1 MPTLV
6 VQKGHCNRRTGKTGT
21 TGEQAYVT
29 RVADACHAL
38 LNGRNGW
45 VVNRT
50 LADVNDYRGSAFVA
64 LHCDGS
70 TNASAR
76 GASVGYRTP
85 EGQTF
90 GQAWKLAYARRGW
103 PIFRRDNYTDA
114 LAGYYGTRRAVR
126 AGNRRAIV
134 IECGFRTSPE
144 DRALL
149 DGPGGPERV
158 ALAIGD
164 ALGITGEDDDM
175 AVEDVERMMWKG
187 GNVPGSV
194 AEDTL
199 IARVRDLERMV
210 WAGGSVVGTVDPSSL
225 IGQVR
230 RIEDK
235 LDALIA
241 KLGQGTP

>member
-6 VQKGHCNRRTGKTGT
+6 VQRGHCNRKTGKTGT
-21 TGEQAYVT
+21 VGEQAYVT
-29 RVADACHAL
+29 RVADACHTL
-38 LNGRNGW
+38 LNGRDGW
-45 VVNRT
+45 VVKRT
-50 LADVNDYRGSAFVA
+50 LADVNDYSGSAFVA
-64 LHCDGS
+64 VHCDGS
-70 TNASAR
+70 KSSSAR

-103 PIFRRDNYTDA
+103 PVFRPDNYTDA
-114 LAGYYGTRRAVR
+114 LAGYYGTVNAIN

-164 ALGITGEDDDM
+164 ALGITAGEDDDM

-199 IARVRDLERMV
+199 VARVRDLERMI
-210 WAGGSVVGTVDPSSL
+210 WAGGPVVGAVDPGSL
-225 IGQVR
+225 IGQMQ
-230 RIEDK
+230 RIEGK
-235 LDALIA
+235 VDALIA
-241 KLGQGTP
+241 RLGQA

>member
-6 VQKGHCNRRTGKTGT
+6 VQKGHCYRKTGAT
-21 TGEQAYVT
+21 GTAGEQEYVT

-38 LNGRNGW
+38 LNGHNGW
-45 VVNRT
+45 MVKRT
-50 LADVNDYRGSAFVA
+50 LADANDYAGSAFVA
-64 LHCDGS
+64 VHCDGS
-70 TNASAR
+70 VSPSAR

-85 EGQTF
+85 EGQAF
-90 GQAWKLAYARRGW
+90 GQAWKRAYARRGW
-103 PIFRRDNYTDA
+103 NAFRPDNYTDA
-114 LAGYYGTRRAVR
+114 LAGYYGTRNAVN

-175 AVEDVERMMWKG
+175 AVEDVERMLWKG

-199 IARVRDLERMV
+199 VARVRDLERMV
-210 WAGGSVVGTVDPSSL
+210 WAGGSVLGNVDQNSL

-230 RIEDK
+230 RIENK
-235 LDALIA
+235 LDALIT
-241 KLGQGTP
+241 KLGEGKP

>member
-1 MPTLV
+1 MPTLI
-6 VQKGHCNRRTGKTGT
+6 VQKGHCNRRAGATGT

-29 RVADACHAL
+29 RVADACHRL
-38 LNGRNGW
+38 LDGLDGW
-45 VVNRT
+45 VVRRT
-50 LADVNDYRGSAFVA
+50 LADVNDYAGSAFVA
-64 LHCDGS
+64 VHCDGS
-70 TNASAR
+70 TNANAR

-103 PIFRRDNYTDA
+103 TGFRPDNYTTA
-114 LAGYYGTRRAVR
+114 LADYYGTRKAVN
-126 AGNRRAIV
+126 AGTRRAIV
-134 IECGFRTSPE
+134 IECGFRTSPT

-164 ALGITGEDDDM
+164 ALGITGEDEDM
-175 AVEDVERMMWKG
+175 AVEDVERMVWKG
-187 GNVPGSV
+187 GNVPGVV

-199 IARVRDLERMV
+199 VARVRDLERMV
-210 WAGGSVVGTVDPSSL
+210 WAGGAVNGAVDPASL

-230 RIEDK
+230 RIEGK
-235 LDALIA
+235 LDDLIA
-241 KLGQGTP
+241 KLGN

>member
-21 TGEQAYVT
+21 AGEQEYVT

-50 LADVNDYRGSAFVA
+50 LADENDYEGSAFVA
-64 LHCDGS
+64 LHCDGANDPS
-70 TNASAR
+70 SR

-90 GQAWKLAYARRGW
+90 AQAWKLAYARRGW
-103 PIFRRDNYTDA
+103 PIFRRDNYTDG
-114 LAGYYGTRRAVR
+114 LARYYGTRNAVR

-158 ALAIGD
+158 ARAIGE
-164 ALGITGEDDDM
+164 ALGIIGEDDDM
-175 AVEDVERMMWKG
+175 AVEHVERMMWKG
-187 GNVPGSV
+187 GDVPGAV

-210 WAGGSVVGTVDPSSL
+210 WAGGAVIGAVDPNSL
-225 IGQVR
+225 IGQVQ
-230 RIEDK
+230 RIESK

-241 KLGQGTP
+241 RLGQ

>member
-6 VQKGHCNRRTGKTGT
+6 VQRGHCNRSTGATGT

-29 RVADACHAL
+29 RVADACHSL

-45 VVNRT
+45 VVKRT
-50 LADVNDYRGSAFVA
+50 LADVNDYSGSAFVA
-64 LHCDGS
+64 IHCDGS
-70 TNASAR
+70 VSASAR

-90 GQAWKLAYARRGW
+90 GQAWKRAYARRGW
-103 PIFRRDNYTDA
+103 PAFRPDNYTAA
-114 LAGYYGTRRAVR
+114 LSGYYGTRNAVN

-149 DGPGGPERV
+149 DARGGPERV
-158 ALAIGD
+158 ARAIGD
-164 ALGITGEDDDM
+164 ALGITAGEDDDM
-175 AVEDVERMMWKG
+175 AVEDVERMVWKG

-199 IARVRDLERMV
+199 VARVRDLERMV
-210 WAGGSVVGTVDPSSL
+210 WAGGPVVGAVDPGSL

-230 RIEDK
+230 RIEGK

-241 KLGQGTP
+241 ELRP

>member
-1 MPTLV
+1 MPTLII
-6 VQKGHCNRRTGKTGT
+6 QKGHCYRKTGATGT

-38 LNGRNGW
+38 LNGVGGW
-45 VVNRT
+45 VVRPT
-50 LADVNDYRGSAFVA
+50 LADVNDYSGSAFVA
-64 LHCDGS
+64 IHCDGS
-70 TNASAR
+70 GSPSAR

-85 EGQTF
+85 EGQKF
-90 GQAWKLAYARRGW
+90 GQAWKVAYARRGW
-103 PIFRRDNYTDA
+103 TGFRPDNYTNA
-114 LAGYYGTRRAVR
+114 LADYYGTRKAVR
-126 AGNRRAIV
+126 AGTRRAIV

-175 AVEDVERMMWKG
+175 AVEDVERMIWKG

-199 IARVRDLERMV
+199 VARVRDLERMV
-210 WAGGSVVGTVDPSSL
+210 WAGGSVVGAVDPASL

-230 RIEDK
+230 RIETK

-241 KLGQGTP
+241 KLDHA